1 MLERKSPL
9 SQKRILGKF
18 GKLSEEIGVTIKE
31 TKSFSYLEVSFWE
44 AGSEAINSKLF
55 ELLGVSELPV
65 AGKVSRIIE
74 GALIRANPKR
84 LVYYGTEGTAHILR
98 AMVSDHEGSVVSLSH
113 SRCALSLS
121 GPKVTNLLKRGVRL
135 DLSEAAFPVG
145 GCGFTEIHGLSVL
158 LIRNKTDQFELIF
171 MRTTAWNMWS
181 WLTET
186 AEQFGYEVL

>member
-18 GKLSEEIGVTIKE
+18 GKLTEGIGISIKE
-31 TKSFSYLEVSFWE
+31 TKSFSYLEISFWE
-44 AGSEAINSKLF
+44 AGSAAINSKLF
-55 ELLGVSELPV
+55 ELLGVSDLPV
-65 AGKVSRIIE
+65 AGRVSRIKE
-74 GALIRANPKR
+74 GSLIRANPRR
-84 LVYYGTEGTAHILR
+84 LVYYGTEGTADILR
-98 AMVSDHEGSVVSLSH
+98 AMVSDQEGCVVSLSH

-121 GPKVTNLLKRGVRL
+121 GPKVTNLLKRGIRL

-145 GCGFTEIHGLSVL
+145 AFGFTEIHGLSVL
-158 LIRNKTDQFELIF
+158 LIRNKPDQFELIF
-171 MRTTAWNMWS
+171 MRTTAWNMWT